1 VTISLPLSASL
12 KAVGTIMDAACD
24 PWWIIASGA
33 VALHGADTGQ
43 VADVDALSVKRIPG
57 GHSAMM
63 ARSQPNEE
71 LNNDLAD
78 LGSGHSE
85 INRSRA

>member
-1 VTISLPLSASL
+1 LSASL

-43 VADVDALSVKRIPG
+43 VADVDVLLSVTDATRILPAIDIEPQLG
-57 GHSAMM
+57 F
-63 ARSQPNEE
+63 ARLVTP
-71 LNNDLAD
+71 
-78 LGSGHSE
+78 
-85 INRSRA
+85 